1 MRTQKIDRRKSYF
14 ITFDTETA
22 NSLECPLMYDLGFA
36 VHDKQGNIYETFSLV
51 IADVY
56 CNEKEIM
63 QSAYY
68 SRKLPQY
75 EEDLKTGKK
84 KLVSVETAKRILSE
98 TAKKYNIKAVIAH
111 NARFDYRSTTTTIRY
126 ITKSKNRYFLPYE
139 VPLWDTLE
147 MAKSVIKDK
156 PTYRDFCERNGYLT
170 KNGQV
175 RLTAEILYRFISKD
189 ENFIE
194 QHQGLEDVLIE
205 KEIFQYCVRQHKKM
219 RRSPWKKED

>member
-1 MRTQKIDRRKSYF
+1 METQKIDRRKSYF

-22 NSLECPLMYDLGFA
+22 NSIDCPLMYDLGFA
-36 VHDKQGNIYETFSLV
+36 VHDKQGNIYETYSLV

-75 EEDLKTGKK
+75 EEDLKTGKR

-111 NARFDYRSTTTTIRY
+111 NARFDYRSTATTICY

-156 PTYRDFCERNGYLT
+156 PTYKNFCEKNGYLT

-194 QHQGLEDVLIE
+194 KHQGLEDVLIE
-205 KEIFQYCVRQHKKM
+205 KEIFQYCVRQHKSM
-219 RRSPWKKED
+219 RRSPWKKGD

>member
-1 MRTQKIDRRKSYF
+1 MGTQKIDRRKSYF

-22 NSLECPLMYDLGFA
+22 NSLECPLMYDLGFT

-75 EEDLKTGKK
+75 EEDLKTGKR

-98 TAKKYNIKAVIAH
+98 IAKKYNIKAVIAH
-111 NARFDYRSTTTTIRY
+111 NARFDYRSTSTTIRY
-126 ITKSKNRYFLPYE
+126 ITKSKIRYFLPYG

-147 MAKSVIKDK
+147 MAKSVVKNK
-156 PTYRDFCERNGYLT
+156 PTYKNFCEKKGYLT

-175 RLTAEILYRFISKD
+175 RLTAEILYQFISGEED
-189 ENFIE
+189 FIE

-205 KEIFQYCVRQHKKM
+205 KEIFQYCIRQHKKM
-219 RRSPWKKED
+219 KRSPWKEED